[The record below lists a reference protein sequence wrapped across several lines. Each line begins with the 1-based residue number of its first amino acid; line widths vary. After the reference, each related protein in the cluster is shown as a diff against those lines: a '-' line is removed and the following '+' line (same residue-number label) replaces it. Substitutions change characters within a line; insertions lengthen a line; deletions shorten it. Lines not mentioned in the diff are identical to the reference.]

1 VLVGGIAMLA
11 YVEGRNTQDIDL
23 IIAHK
28 DLQHLPEI
36 RVEDDNQNFA
46 RGWFGNLQVDFLF
59 SEGKLFRKVQ
69 QEYSV
74 TKQFVER
81 KVRCA
86 TVEGLL
92 LMKLAALPDKYRQAQ
107 FGRVRAYEKDVADL
121 LELYKPITPPLFDE
135 LAKHMLPSDMDE
147 VRRIVA
153 DIEDRLT
160 RQSQRF
166 GGSEK

>member
-1 VLVGGIAMLA
+1 M
-11 YVEGRNTQDIDL
+11 R
-23 IIAHK
+23 
-28 DLQHLPEI
+28 
-36 RVEDDNQNFA
+36 
-46 RGWFGNLQVDFLF
+46 VDFLF
-59 SEGKLFRKVQ
+59 SDGKLFRKVQ
-69 QEYSV
+69 QEYV
-74 TKQFVER
+74 ATRQFAER

-121 LELYKPITPPLFDE
+121 LERYKPITPPLFDE
-135 LAKHMLPSDMDE
+135 LSKHLLPSDMDE

-153 DIEDRLT
+153 DIEDRIA